1 MRIKRRIATAV
12 LVVAAAGLAIA
23 ATTASAGSDSSQH
36 AGAAGANKAAAGGV
50 YRVEYESS
58 FDFTGGFDPTGEYL
72 GSAQGILGNLLV
84 RTLIGYK
91 HVAGAPGNVVVPD
104 LATDLG
110 KITNNGK
117 TYTFKLKDGVKFGPP
132 LNRAI
137 TSKDI
142 LFAFQRIGT
151 PSVVAQ
157 YGFYYDV
164 IKGMTAF
171 KTGKSKVIQGIK
183 TPDLKTISFDLT
195 VPTGDFR
202 YRARDARRWSDSAG
216 SRGMLHAAQR
226 VRPLPHLVGPVHVR
240 RLRQAER
247 DELRHHQGLRRH
259 LGLRRHHE
267 DGSRAQPV
275 LQREHGQP
283 GCS

>member
-23 ATTASAGSDSSQH
+23 ATTASAGSNSSQH

-117 TYTFKLKDGVKFGPP
+117 TYTFKL
-132 LNRAI
+132 R
-137 TSKDI
+137 
-142 LFAFQRIGT
+142 
-151 PSVVAQ
+151 
-157 YGFYYDV
+157 
-164 IKGMTAF
+164 TASSS
-171 KTGKSKVIQGIK
+171 G
-183 TPDLKTISFDLT
+183 
-195 VPTGDFR
+195 
-202 YRARDARRWSDSAG
+202 
-216 SRGMLHAAQR
+216 
-226 VRPLPHLVGPVHVR
+226 RP
-240 RLRQAER
+240 
-247 DELRHHQGLRRH
+247 
-259 LGLRRHHE
+259 
-267 DGSRAQPV
+267 
-275 LQREHGQP
+275 
-283 GCS
+283 